1 MARELCEPGL
11 TQKETRV
18 HCKRPPA
25 TIRRIRAP
33 LSASLNEARELDLI
47 ATDAA
52 KVRLIVLGEPRTS
65 KPKTITLAERDR
77 AHGVRIGDALGA

>member
-1 MARELCEPGL
+1 MAREPCEPGL
-11 TQKETRV
+11 TLRRNPV

-52 KVRLIVLGEPRTS
+52 KVRLIVQGEPRTA
-65 KPKTITLAERDR
+65 KPNTITLAERPR
-77 AHGVRIGDALGA
+77 SRG